1 MFVSNDSLYRTF
13 LAKKE
18 KKKRT
23 LFKIESRTL
32 KFLIRFFLRMCNGI
46 LDSIRIRTLSM
57 SKSNIDAYL
66 SKLYGEP

>member
-1 MFVSNDSLYRTF
+1 MTAYIEHFWQ
-13 LAKKE
+13 
-18 KKKRT
+18 KKKR
-23 LFKIESRTL
+23 KKEHSL
-32 KFLIRFFLRMCNGI
+32 KLSQGLLSFSFDFFLRMCNGI

>member
-13 LAKKE
+13 LAKKKE
-18 KKKRT
+18 KKEH
-23 LFKIESRTL
+23 FKIESRTL

-46 LDSIRIRTLSM
+46 LDLIRILTLSM